1 MNTPTLIN
9 ADIVNVEFGKNVKII
24 CPTNIYGCKLC
35 DDVFI
40 GPFCEIQKNVV
51 IGKRTRVQSHS
62 FICEYVEIGHDDFIG
77 HGVMFV
83 NDLFKEGAP
92 GESPDAWKRTII
104 ADNVSIGSNA
114 TILPVNICAK
124 VIIGAGSVVTKNIV
138 ESGVYAGNPA
148 RKLRDI

>member
-40 GPFCEIQKNVV
+40 GPFCEIQKKCCHW
-51 IGKRTRVQSHS
+51 KRTRVQSHS

-83 NDLFKEGAP
+83 NDLFKEGRP
-92 GESPDAWKRTII
+92 P
-104 ADNVSIGSNA
+104 
-114 TILPVNICAK
+114 
-124 VIIGAGSVVTKNIV
+124 
-138 ESGVYAGNPA
+138 
-148 RKLRDI
+148 